1 MAGLDLSFLLAPH
14 RLPGG
19 LGLKNRI
26 VQAPC
31 TRNRATSNLS
41 PTPGAVGYYAAR
53 AQAGLL
59 ITEAVLIEH
68 AAQGYLS
75 TPGLFLDSH
84 VPAWAAVTDA
94 VHAADGLIFA
104 QLWHTGR
111 MAHSHWSGVQPV
123 APSAVLDP
131 ILRRQAGVVN
141 LYNELP
147 RAMTQADIARTLD
160 NFGSAAARALRAGFD
175 GVEIHAANGY
185 LPEQFLRAHTNR
197 RTDAWGGPAANRCRF
212 TLEVVDRCHAVFGS
226 GRVGVRLSPAAY
238 FSEMQWSAGDN
249 EVYVHLLEELARRPI
264 AYVHTGVVVDEPV
277 QYLHGTSSQF
287 LRRHWGGTLIGNG
300 GYTVETAERQLE
312 AKAFDL
318 IAFGKLFIANAD
330 LVQRIRD
337 GTELVPYAR
346 AFLDELT

>member
-1 MAGLDLSFLLAPH
+1 MTGIDIPSLLAPY

-19 LGLKNRI
+19 LELKNRI

-31 TRNRATSNLS
+31 TRNRATSDLS
-41 PTPGAVGYYAAR
+41 PTPGAVAYYAAR

-59 ITEAVLIEH
+59 ITEAVLVEP
-68 AAQGYLS
+68 AAQGYLD
-75 TPGLFLDSH
+75 TPGLFLDNH

-131 ILRRQAGVVN
+131 ILRRQAGAVN
-141 LYNELP
+141 LYNEMP
-147 RAMTQADIARTLD
+147 RAMTQDDIARTLD
-160 NFGSAAARALRAGFD
+160 NYRHAAVRAHRAGFD

-197 RTDAWGGPAANRCRF
+197 RSDSWGGSAANRCRF
-212 TLEVVDRCHAVFGS
+212 TLEVVDRCCDEFGR
-226 GRVGVRLSPAAY
+226 GRIGVRLSPAAY
-238 FSEMQWSAGDN
+238 FSEMQWTAGDN
-249 EVYVHLLEELARRPI
+249 EVYQHLLQQLAVRPI
-264 AYVHTGVVVDEPV
+264 AYVHTGVVADEPV
-277 QYLHGTSSQF
+277 HYLQGTSSQF
-287 LRRHWGGTLIGNG
+287 LRRHWAGTLIGNG
-300 GYTVETAERQLE
+300 GYTVQTAGGQI
-312 AKAFDL
+312 AAAAFEL
-318 IAFGKLFIANAD
+318 VAFGKLFIANPD

-337 GTELVPYAR
+337 GVEPAPYTR
-346 AFLDELT
+346 AVLDTLA